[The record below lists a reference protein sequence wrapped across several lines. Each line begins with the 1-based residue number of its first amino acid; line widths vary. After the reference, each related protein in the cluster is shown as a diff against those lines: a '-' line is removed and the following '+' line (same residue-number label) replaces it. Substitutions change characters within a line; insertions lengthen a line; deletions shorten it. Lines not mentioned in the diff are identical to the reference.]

1 MERDQSHLQQMAF
14 TSPVNHRRPF
24 RAGSKGLVFALLA
37 LGAGSALAQAFPTRP
52 VTLYWPFSVGGAVDT
67 AMRTTATAAGRHL
80 GQPVLVESR
89 PGANGMI
96 AFNAMR
102 QAPADGY
109 TLLGVTN
116 GLVVTLP
123 LIGKDKHEPVKDYS
137 PISLLFSQQM
147 VIGAHP
153 SVPFR
158 DLKGLIDYAKRNP
171 GKLNIATS
179 GTAATTTFAAALLAS
194 KAGIEFSFI
203 PYKGATQATPDL
215 LSNVVQLQMM
225 GPGLKPFLD
234 SGKLVA
240 IAATGQKRWRYY
252 PNVPTMIESG
262 LSGAWSD
269 IYFGV
274 VAPPRTRPAVIAA
287 LDKAFNAA
295 LGDADVKA
303 ALEVMGSDAVGTSPA
318 EFTARIISDQEY
330 WLPVVKASG
339 ITDPGP

>member
-1 MERDQSHLQQMAF
+1 MNIGKSCVSTGTLW
-14 TSPVNHRRPF
+14 S
-24 RAGSKGLVFALLA
+24 GSYIGLVVALFSLS
-37 LGAGSALAQAFPTRP
+37 AGSAFAQNFPTHP
-52 VTLYWPFSVGGAVDT
+52 ITFYWPFSVGGAVDT
-67 AMRTTATAAGRHL
+67 AIRTVATAAGRHL
-80 GQPVLVESR
+80 GQPVIVESKA
-89 PGANGMI
+89 GANGMVG
-96 AFNAMR
+96 FNTMR

-123 LIGKDKHEPVKDYS
+123 LIGKDKHEPVKDYA
-137 PISLLFSQQM
+137 PISLLFTQQM

-158 DLKGLIDYAKRNP
+158 DLGGLIDFAKRNP

-194 KAGIEFSFI
+194 KAGIELSFI

-262 LSGAWSD
+262 LAGAWSD

-274 VAPPRTRPAVIAA
+274 VAPPHTRPAVITA
-287 LDKAFNAA
+287 LNAAFNAA
-295 LGDADVKA
+295 LSDADVRL
-303 ALEVMGSDAVGTSPA
+303 ALNRMGSDAVGTTPA
-318 EFTARIISDQEY
+318 EFAARIVSDQEY

-339 ITDPGP
+339 IKDTDE